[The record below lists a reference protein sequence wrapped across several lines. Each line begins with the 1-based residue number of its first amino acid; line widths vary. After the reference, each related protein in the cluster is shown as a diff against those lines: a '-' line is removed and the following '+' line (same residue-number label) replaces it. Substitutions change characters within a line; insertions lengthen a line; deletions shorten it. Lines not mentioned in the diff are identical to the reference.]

1 MRLSFAS
8 VKEVTQGYMRR
19 QFASQIL
26 STLWSP
32 CSALRSCGHH
42 PAVKIFDEGPLDG
55 VLRDWV
61 PKPNTFDLFFPL
73 QPNQTRCVHPSPEDL
88 PRLRGHGANPRQ
100 QGRTS
105 TGTGRWTGAAWS
117 WKSIGPVVLGPARTQ
132 VSVWIWILPLKHIA

>member
-42 PAVKIFDEGPLDG
+42 PALKIFDEGPLDG

-73 QPNQTRCVHPSPEDL
+73 QPNQTRCVHPKTCPGSEGTVQILGSEAGRPPEL
-88 PRLRGHGANPRQ
+88 VVGPGLRG
-100 QGRTS
+100 
-105 TGTGRWTGAAWS
+105 
-117 WKSIGPVVLGPARTQ
+117 VARASDQ
-132 VSVWIWILPLKHIA
+132 WCWDLQEHRCQFGFGFCL